1 MKNMFSNIK
10 FEDPEMDEM
19 NDFND
24 DFLKQDIDM
33 DFDLRIPNGLDL

>member
-1 MKNMFSNIK
+1 MYRGYRLRKKMKNMFSNIK

-24 DFLKQDIDM
+24 DFL
-33 DFDLRIPNGLDL
+33 N